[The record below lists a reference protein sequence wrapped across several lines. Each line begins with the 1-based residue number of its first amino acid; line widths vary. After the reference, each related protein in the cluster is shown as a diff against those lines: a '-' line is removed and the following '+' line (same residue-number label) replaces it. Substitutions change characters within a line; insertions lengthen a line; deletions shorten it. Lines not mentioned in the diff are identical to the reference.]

1 MSENIPGRRITGDES
16 FYTDWI
22 QRGGDNML
30 LRVEALRVV
39 GATVEFVVETR
50 TEPGATITTPVSPTY
65 PTTPPLKLTANGLAT
80 GYYKE
85 NLKAEI
91 RLKIS
96 CTSSNTTYAVVRVF
110 PPVFFDSA
118 K

>member
-16 FYTDWI
+16 FYTDWV
-22 QRGGDNML
+22 RRTGDNML
-30 LRVEALRVV
+30 LRVEALKVV
-39 GATVEFVVETR
+39 SATVEFVVETR
-50 TEPGATITTPVSPTY
+50 AEPGATITTPVSPVY
-65 PTTPPLKLTANGLAT
+65 PATPPLKLTANGVAT
-80 GYYKE
+80 GYYRE
-85 NLKAEI
+85 NLKADI

-96 CTSSNTTYAVVRVF
+96 CTSSSATYAVVRVF

>member
-16 FYTDWI
+16 FYTDWA
-22 QRGGDNML
+22 QRSGDNML
-30 LRVEALRVV
+30 LRVEALTMA

-50 TEPGATITTPVSPTY
+50 AEPGATITTAVSPAY
-65 PTTPPLKLTANGLAT
+65 PTPGPLKLNALGLKT

-85 NLKAEI
+85 NLKAEV
-91 RLKIS
+91 RLKIWCS
-96 CTSSNTTYAVVRVF
+96 SSNTTYAVVRVF